1 MTVKE
6 TLRLFPSV
14 PFIGRKLLDDI
25 ELTENRVIPAGS
37 NIIVPIYSMG
47 HNEKYFE
54 DPETFRPERFL
65 VERSMEK
72 QNAFTYIP
80 FSAGPRNCIGQK
92 FAMYEIKSIVSK
104 ILRNFEIV
112 LTNESETYPVLCS
125 ELVLRSDSRISFYFK
140 PRVY

>member
-1 MTVKE
+1 MA
-6 TLRLFPSV
+6 
-14 PFIGRKLLDDI
+14 FIQLLI
-25 ELTENRVIPAGS
+25 LTAENRKIPAGS

-54 DPETFRPERFL
+54 NPEAFKPERFSG
-65 VERSMEK
+65 ERSMEK
-72 QNAFTYIP
+72 QNSFTYIP

-92 FAMYEIKSIVSK
+92 FAFYEIKSIVSK

-112 LTNESETYPVLCS
+112 LTQESETYPVLS
-125 ELVLRSDSRISFYFK
+125 AELVLRPESSISFYFK